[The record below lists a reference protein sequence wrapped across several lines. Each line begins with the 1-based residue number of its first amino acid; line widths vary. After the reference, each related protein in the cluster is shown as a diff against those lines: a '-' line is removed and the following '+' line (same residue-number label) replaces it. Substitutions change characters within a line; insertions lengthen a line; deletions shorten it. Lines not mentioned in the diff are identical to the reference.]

1 MISVMRYASGDH
13 GRKCGAKALIL
24 NEQPLD
30 G

>member
-1 MISVMRYASGDH
+1 MRYASGDH